1 MLSPNAEFTTT
12 HAHRAQHGP
21 TSSAQ
26 NPEQGDGA
34 GGTRRHRVAETARE
48 RGDAGAAAARGGGAG
63 RVGGGAA
70 DVDARGRGVRRGPGA
85 APGGRAGRGRR
96 AGGALPGMPFFLGE
110 ALRLGAAGVGVGS
123 FHDPKIRA
131 CHHVRLA
138 SKSVRG

>member
-1 MLSPNAEFTTT
+1 MSINLEAHKHKKAQNRTLLFNVPWRTHACAQLTTT

-26 NPEQGDGA
+26 NPQQGDGA
-34 GGTRRHRVAETARE
+34 GGARRHRVAQTARE

-96 AGGALPGMPFFLGE
+96 AGGALPGMLFSPL
-110 ALRLGAAGVGVGS
+110 S
-123 FHDPKIRA
+123 
-131 CHHVRLA
+131 
-138 SKSVRG
+138 